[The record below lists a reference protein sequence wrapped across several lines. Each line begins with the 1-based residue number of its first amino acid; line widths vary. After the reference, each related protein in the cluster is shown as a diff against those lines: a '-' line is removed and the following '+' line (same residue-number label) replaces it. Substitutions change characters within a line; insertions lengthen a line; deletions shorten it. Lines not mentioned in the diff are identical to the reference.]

1 MSFSSNTNNGSKFG
15 SFILSSIDNRVE
27 ELSNEYSNSSEYLEF
42 YYLDNN
48 ILKQLEK
55 VLPRESSD
63 IINQLDSL
71 YGNYLVG
78 YQKYFYKQGFSDC
91 KMMFNLLHK

>member
-1 MSFSSNTNNGSKFG
+1 MSFSSNTNNGSNLG
-15 SFILSSIDNRVE
+15 SFILSSIDNRIE
-27 ELSNEYSNSSEYLEF
+27 ELSNEYSNSAEYLEF
-42 YYLDNN
+42 YYLYND

-55 VLPRESSD
+55 VLPLEFSD

-78 YQKYFYKQGFSDC
+78 YQKYFYKQGLLDC
-91 KMMFNLLHK
+91 KMVFNLLHK